1 VIVKFPQQLFPLERC
16 YVVPARKMRVEVY
29 DEEGNRY
36 TIIFEGRVTRE
47 KALGILDIVEL
58 LGGMPSVQPAWKQ
71 PEDLP
76 KIEKVRL
83 IVERK
88 FPLVWFSAKD
98 LKEVYESETGEPIS
112 LSTASTYLSRLADR
126 GFLMKVRSSNRVK
139 YRLMPT
145 TTIQREIKR

>member
-1 VIVKFPQQLFPLERC
+1 M
-16 YVVPARKMRVEVY
+16 PARKMRVEVY

-36 TIIFEGRVTRE
+36 TITFEGRVTRE

-71 PEDLP
+71 PEEIP

-83 IVERK
+83 ILERR

-98 LKEVYESETGEPIS
+98 LKNVYESETGEHIS

-126 GFLMKVRSSNRVK
+126 GLLMKIRNSNRVK
-139 YRLMPT
+139 YRLMPAA
-145 TTIQREIKR
+145 TIPKEIGR